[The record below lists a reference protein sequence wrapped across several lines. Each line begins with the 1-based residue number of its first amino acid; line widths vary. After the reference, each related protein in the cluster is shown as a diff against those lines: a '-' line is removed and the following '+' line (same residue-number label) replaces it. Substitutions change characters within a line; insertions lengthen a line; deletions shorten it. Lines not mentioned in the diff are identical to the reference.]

1 MRVLNVALVSLLLL
15 LLLLVLQIHAIR
27 GTRFLHEE
35 IKLVTK
41 EVRLQSLQKG
51 NIPPSEGS
59 SCTNIPGSGGPPCPL
74 NEMHYSAATTIR
86 HPAAYPRP
94 MLQSGVA
101 TNHK

>member
-15 LLLLVLQIHAIR
+15 HVLQIHAVS

-86 HPAAYPRP
+86 HSAAYPRP